1 MESDDWKKTTIDLIN
16 LQKEWKTI
24 GPVPKKYSDKVWK
37 RFRASCDKFFSNKA
51 EYYANIHVHEE
62 SNLKLKK
69 ELIQEIR
76 DYNFGDNKKQN
87 LDVFKGFQR
96 EWMDIG
102 HVPIKEKES
111 LQTEFRKV
119 VNTHLE
125 KLKINQVEIN
135 TINYKSKIEN
145 MSENSNSRNFIYK
158 ERIFLTNKITKMK
171 EDINLWE
178 NNMGFFAE
186 SKNANLLKMEFEKKI
201 EDAKKDLEAMQ
212 AKLDV
217 INSSEIS

>member
-1 MESDDWKKTTIDLIN
+1 
-16 LQKEWKTI
+16 
-24 GPVPKKYSDKVWK
+24 
-37 RFRASCDKFFSNKA
+37 
-51 EYYANIHVHEE
+51 
-62 SNLKLKK
+62 
-69 ELIQEIR
+69 
-76 DYNFGDNKKQN
+76 
-87 LDVFKGFQR
+87 
-96 EWMDIG
+96 MDIG